1 MMLFIRDDFIYARQ
15 PGGRIAYLIAS
26 YLFKESILKS
36 ITVYVFPE
44 FSITNTE
51 ITALQV
57 IVFLLVIIIIIIIII
72 IITQYFYIYI
82 FFFEV
87 SRRRE
92 SRLFNK

>member
-72 IITQYFYIYI
+72 ITQYFYIYI